1 MTMKIAILFPAC
13 LTIFMTACRQ
23 QQPVSQLKEINEAL
37 EKANSIKSI
46 ANRCNR
52 VFKNR
57 LA

>member
-1 MTMKIAILFPAC
+1 MKIAILFPAC